1 MSLLQPPESPSPA
14 YRLALSGAAL
24 LFLAMLTI
32 ALLILLLDNARQD
45 NQQAGFTATLTA
57 IATDLS
63 FEPVQPPETL
73 GDTPLVA
80 GQFPFA
86 LHDGA
91 VTYGAG
97 STCDVQEI
105 GGQVTGEDG
114 QPTDALALLV
124 WGDYVAPRLVLTGEI
139 AGYPPGRWGT
149 TLPGNVP
156 RRVWAQVTGAGQM
169 LSAPVEVVFNG
180 GNCAQNAAQ
189 IIFEWRSTGV
199 SQ

>member
-24 LFLAMLTI
+24 LFLAVLTI
-32 ALLILLLDNARQD
+32 ALLILLLDDAREH
-45 NQQAGFTATLTA
+45 NQQAEFTATLTA

-63 FEPVQPPETL
+63 FEPVQPPEAG

-80 GQFPFA
+80 GQFPFV
-86 LHDGA
+86 LHDGT

-114 QPTDALALLV
+114 QPTDALTLLV

-139 AGYPPGRWGT
+139 AGYAPGRWGV

-156 RRVWAQVTGAGQM
+156 RRVWVQVTGAGQM
-169 LSAPVEVVFNG
+169 LSAPVEVVFNAG
-180 GNCAQNAAQ
+180 DCVQNAAQ
-189 IIFEWRSTGV
+189 LIFEWHSPGA